1 MVRLANNRDEPSVIS
16 SAFPWRANYVE
27 GDDAFSFKPRFR
39 DGLALFRHAVETS
52 AGAPA
57 IHYFDRTLSYAEV
70 DRLSDR
76 FATWLIG
83 QDINAG
89 DRVALYLQ
97 NVPQFVI
104 CLIGTWKAGAIGV
117 SINPMNRA
125 RELTLLL
132 EDSQARVLVAHRDL
146 YEQFAREVLT
156 QFSQVKA
163 VTTSPREFQTRNDPR
178 IFSDNEWMP
187 CKGTADLAAILNDQ
201 DQGAKDEIR
210 RLAQP
215 DEPAVLV
222 YTSGT
227 TGVPKGAVI
236 THANFA
242 TSAEI
247 WRAWYRLR
255 DGGPVL
261 AIAPLFHITGMAGHI
276 GLAMAACAPL
286 ILSMRFH
293 PEVVA
298 EAAHEQQAEFVV
310 GAITA
315 FIALMNAPGVR
326 PEQLASLKAIYTGG
340 APVPASVAAD
350 FERKFGLQVR
360 NTYGLTESTSLSVA
374 VPRSGPAPLDA
385 QGSLS
390 VGVPV
395 FCTEASIL
403 GEDGNVLAAGEVG
416 EVLLRGPQIAH
427 GYWQRPQQTS
437 ESFVDGWLRT
447 GDVGYLSEEGW
458 LFLVDRKKDMII
470 ASGYKVWPKEVEDV
484 LYSHPAVREAAVIG
498 LDDPYRGQTV
508 KAVVSLKP
516 GQSLQPEALIAYC
529 KDRMAAYKYPRLVE
543 IIDELPK
550 TVTGKILRRALR

>member
-1 MVRLANNRDEPSVIS
+1 MTS
-16 SAFPWRANYVE
+16 SAFPWLDSYVE
-27 GDDAFSFKPRFR
+27 DDKASLFEPRFR
-39 DGLALFRHAVETS
+39 DGLTLFRHAVDKS
-52 AGAPA
+52 ASAPA
-57 IHYFDRTLSYAEV
+57 VHYFDRTLSYAEI

-76 FATWLIG
+76 FAAWLIAQG
-83 QDINAG
+83 VGAG

-97 NVPQFVI
+97 NVPQFLI
-104 CLIGTWKAGAIGV
+104 CLVGTWKSGAIGV

-146 YEQFAREVLT
+146 YEHFAREVLT
-156 QFSQVKA
+156 QFPKMTA
-163 VTTSPREFQTRNDPR
+163 VTTSSREFQTRNDPR
-178 IFSDNEWMP
+178 IFPEDELPP
-187 CKGTADLAAILNDQ
+187 CRETADLATLLE
-201 DQGAKDEIR
+201 DQGGNATVELRRSAK
-210 RLAQP
+210 P
-215 DEPAVLV
+215 DETSMLV

-227 TGVPKGAVI
+227 TGVPKGAVV

-242 TSAEI
+242 NSAEL

-261 AIAPLFHITGMAGHI
+261 AIAPLFHITGLAGHI
-276 GLAMAACAPL
+276 GLAMATCAPL

-298 EAAHEQQAEFVV
+298 EAARERQAEFVV

-315 FIALMNAPGVR
+315 FIALMNAPGIQ
-326 PEQLASLKAIYTGG
+326 PGQLASLKAIYTGG
-340 APVPASVAAD
+340 APVPARVAAE

-360 NTYGLTESTSLSVA
+360 NTYGLTESTSVAVA
-374 VPRSGPAPLDA
+374 VPRSGPAPIDA

-390 VGVPV
+390 VGIPI
-395 FCTEASIL
+395 FETEASIV
-403 GEDGNVLAAGEVG
+403 GEDGKVLAAGEVG
-416 EVLLRGPQIAH
+416 EVLLRGPQIAE
-427 GYWQRPQQTS
+427 GYWQRPRETA

-447 GDVGYLSEEGW
+447 GDVGYLNEAGW

-484 LYSHPAVREAAVIG
+484 IYSHPAVREAAVIG
-498 LDDPYRGQTV
+498 MDDPYRGQTV

-516 GQSLQPEALIAYC
+516 GQSLEPEALIAYC
-529 KDRMAAYKYPRLVE
+529 KERMAAYKYPRVVE

>member
-1 MVRLANNRDEPSVIS
+1 MS
-16 SAFPWRANYVE
+16 SAYPWLDSYVA
-27 GDDAFSFKPRFR
+27 DDKASLFEPRFG
-39 DGLALFRHAVETS
+39 DGLTLLRNAVERS
-52 AGAPA
+52 ADAPA

-76 FATWLIG
+76 FAAWLIG
-83 QDINAG
+83 QGVGPG

-97 NVPQFVI
+97 NVPQFLI
-104 CLIGTWKAGAIGV
+104 CLIGAWKAGAIGV

-146 YEQFAREVLT
+146 YEHFARDVMT
-156 QFSQVKA
+156 QFPQVKA
-163 VTTSPREFQTRNDPR
+163 VTTSAREFQTRNDPR
-178 IFSDNEWMP
+178 IFPEDELPP
-187 CKGTADLAAILNDQ
+187 CEETTDLATLLEDQGGSATADL
-201 DQGAKDEIR
+201 R
-210 RLAQP
+210 RSAGP

-242 TSAEI
+242 NSAEL

-261 AIAPLFHITGMAGHI
+261 AIAPLFHITGLAGHV
-276 GLAMAACAPL
+276 GLAMATCAPL

-298 EAAHEQQAEFVV
+298 EAAQERQAEFVV

-315 FIALMNAPGVR
+315 FIALMNAPGVHPR
-326 PEQLASLKAIYTGG
+326 QLASLKAIYTGG
-340 APVPASVAAD
+340 APVPASVAAE

-360 NTYGLTESTSLSVA
+360 NTYGLTESTSVVVA
-374 VPRSGPAPLDA
+374 VPRSGPAPIDA

-390 VGVPV
+390 VGVPI
-395 FCTEASIL
+395 FATEASIV
-403 GEDGNVLAAGEVG
+403 GEDGKVLAAGEVG
-416 EVLLRGPQIAH
+416 EVLLRGPQIAQ
-427 GYWQRPQQTS
+427 GYWQRPEETS

-447 GDVGYLSEEGW
+447 GDVGYLNAEGW

-484 LYSHPAVREAAVIG
+484 IYSHPAVREAAVIG
-498 LDDPYRGQTV
+498 MDDPYRGQTV

-516 GQSLQPEALIAYC
+516 GQSLQPDALIAFC
-529 KDRMAAYKYPRLVE
+529 KERMAAYKYPRIVE

>member
-1 MVRLANNRDEPSVIS
+1 MS
-16 SAFPWRANYVE
+16 SAFPWLASYVE
-27 GDDAFSFKPRFR
+27 GDKASLFEPRFN
-39 DGLALFRHAVETS
+39 DGLTLFRHAVATS
-52 AGAPA
+52 GEAPA
-57 IHYFDRTLSYAEV
+57 VHYFDRTLSYAEV

-76 FATWLIG
+76 FAAWLIG
-83 QDINAG
+83 QGVGPG

-97 NVPQFVI
+97 NVPQFLI
-104 CLIGTWKAGAIGV
+104 CVMGAWKAGAIGV

-132 EDSQARVLVAHRDL
+132 EDSQTRVLVAHRDL
-146 YEQFAREVLT
+146 YEHFARDVLT
-156 QFSQVKA
+156 QFPQVKA
-163 VTTSPREFQTRNDPR
+163 VTTSSREFQTRNDPR
-178 IFSDNEWMP
+178 IFSEDELPP
-187 CKGTADLAAILNDQ
+187 CEGTADLAAILENQAEGSLIDL
-201 DQGAKDEIR
+201 R
-210 RLAQP
+210 RSAEP

-242 TSAEI
+242 NSAEL
-247 WRAWYRLR
+247 WRAWYQLR
-255 DGGPVL
+255 EGGPVL
-261 AIAPLFHITGMAGHI
+261 AIAPLFHITGLAGHV
-276 GLAMAACAPL
+276 GLAMATCAPL

-298 EAAHEQQAEFVV
+298 EAAQERQAEFVV

-315 FIALMNAPGVR
+315 FIALMNAPGVYPR
-326 PEQLASLKAIYTGG
+326 QLASLKAVYTGG
-340 APVPASVAAD
+340 APVPASVAAE
-350 FERKFGLQVR
+350 FERKFSLQVR
-360 NTYGLTESTSLSVA
+360 NTYGLTESTSVAVA
-374 VPRSGPAPLDA
+374 VPRSGPAPIDA

-390 VGVPV
+390 VGIPI
-395 FCTEASIL
+395 FETEASIV
-403 GEDGNVLAAGEVG
+403 GEDGKVLAAGEVG
-416 EVLLRGPQIAH
+416 EVLLRGPQIAR
-427 GYWQRPQQTS
+427 GYWQRPQETS

-447 GDVGYLSEEGW
+447 GDVGYMNEKGW

-484 LYSHPAVREAAVIG
+484 IYSHSAVREAAVVG
-498 LDDPYRGQTV
+498 MDDPYRGQTV

-516 GQSLQPEALIAYC
+516 GQSLEPDALIAYC
-529 KDRMAAYKYPRLVE
+529 KERMAAYKYPRIVE